1 MKNKIQPFLDE
12 RGITPYRFWHDT
24 GISRVTAY
32 KLYNDSTYIPGAD
45 VLVKICDTYQIQ
57 PGVIL
62 VWFSEEDDS
71 SQGQNPPS
79 GVEEKQRQE
88 AVSTSVGKDESM
100 HSYIKVFP
108 KKLPST
114 A

>member
-1 MKNKIQPFLDE
+1 MKNQIQTFLDE

-32 KLYNDSTYIPGAD
+32 RLYNDPNYIPGAD

-62 VWFSEEDDS
+62 VWFSSEDESVS
-71 SQGQNPPS
+71 SPKPQL
-79 GVEEKQRQE
+79 GVEEKQKT
-88 AVSTSVGKDESM
+88 VSTLVGKDEST
-100 HSYIKVFP
+100 HSQIKVFP
-108 KKLPST
+108 PKLPST